1 MAKRRAR
8 ARCPLPP
15 RHVADPRREWYQQQT
30 ALSVLTKAHSSCPHI
45 RHCRSSLLARA
56 NRHHEPYCHPERSE
70 GPRFQQFRA
79 NLVEAVDC
87 LLDLMADNPN
97 YGYFTLDGQTV
108 ILEDYLEVRPDR
120 EQDLR
125 DLVSAGRILVGPWY
139 VMQDEFLV
147 SGESLI
153 RNLLEGRR
161 TAARFSPVNGGRL
174 RSRPFRPH
182 SPTAPSAPW
191 LRHRVSSPLA
201 RGRRGSPA

>member
-1 MAKRRAR
+1 MSHIVILSGAKDLA
-8 ARCPLPP
+8 
-15 RHVADPRREWYQQQT
+15 
-30 ALSVLTKAHSSCPHI
+30 SSSFAPI
-45 RHCRSSLLARA
+45 SWR
-56 NRHHEPYCHPERSE
+56 PWT
-70 GPRFQQFRA
+70 
-79 NLVEAVDC
+79 VC
-87 LLDLMADNPN
+87 LLLGLMADNPN
-97 YGYFTLDGQTV
+97 YGDFTLGGQTV
-108 ILEDYLEVRPDR
+108 ILEDDLEVRPDR

-153 RNLLEGRR
+153 RNLLEGQR

-191 LRHRVSSPLA
+191 LRHRVSSP
-201 RGRRGSPA
+201 